1 MNRIERK
8 VYFANSLESGGL
20 FKKYCKG
27 QGVLGTFALLPPP
40 SRDQNRRGERKR
52 RRRWP
57 DSRPHLGPGRREE
70 AGRRERAE
78 AASGARCGGAAKL
91 GREAWGGERGCGGS
105 GVLLGPFY
113 RRPRRWRWGC
123 GGGDPAGGAERL

>member
-1 MNRIERK
+1 M
-8 VYFANSLESGGL
+8 AAAG
-20 FKKYCKG
+20 
-27 QGVLGTFALLPPP
+27 
-40 SRDQNRRGERKR
+40 RRGERKR
-52 RRRWP
+52 RRWWL

-70 AGRRERAE
+70 AGRRERAA
-78 AASGARCGGAAKL
+78 AASGARCGGAAEL

-105 GVLLGPFY
+105 GVLLDPFY